1 MNKPLISIIVPVF
14 NSEKYISRC
23 INSILEQ
30 TYGNFELIIINDGS
44 KDKSLKICEEY
55 QKKDRRIKVFNQE
68 NKGQAFARNVGLD
81 NAKGEY
87 ISFIDSDDY
96 VHSRFLEYLYNALIS
111 SDSDI
116 SMCYHKKHFLDQM
129 FYVKKNIMKFKQLQ

>member
-44 KDKSLKICEEY
+44 KDKSLKICEE
-55 QKKDRRIKVFNQE
+55 
-68 NKGQAFARNVGLD
+68 
-81 NAKGEY
+81 
-87 ISFIDSDDY
+87 
-96 VHSRFLEYLYNALIS
+96 
-111 SDSDI
+111 
-116 SMCYHKKHFLDQM
+116 
-129 FYVKKNIMKFKQLQ
+129 